1 MESSV
6 TGSVDVS
13 FSSPFGS
20 FISVSFSFG
29 TATKSSVITSVGVS
43 TGSSVITS
51 VGAST
56 GASVIAS
63 VGTSTGA
70 SVSSSTGSSVDD
82 WKGSA
87 SEVCVSDSVDCFVIS
102 VSAADTVPEIRL
114 SAAAA
119 ASIHLAFLKQNRFL
133 LSFFISLSSFR
144 HLR

>member
-29 TATKSSVITSVGVS
+29 TATKSSVITSVEV
-43 TGSSVITS
+43 
-51 VGAST
+51 ST

-63 VGTSTGA
+63 VGVSTGA
-70 SVSSSTGSSVDD
+70 SVSSSTGSSVED

-87 SEVCVSDSVDCFVIS
+87 SEVCCSDSIDCFVIS
-102 VSAADTVPEIRL
+102 VSAADTVLEIK
-114 SAAAA
+114 
-119 ASIHLAFLKQNRFL
+119 LKTITDTKIAVNLF
-133 LSFFISLSSFR
+133 
-144 HLR
+144 